1 VSLGR
6 LPARS
11 GAAALLACAVTA
23 VAAPAALGAS
33 SPYTRDETPLPKSL
47 TNPSTAHA
55 AAHAAS
61 TGGTIARTVAGLA
74 IVLAVVFAVYW
85 LLRAY
90 SRGKRGRGD
99 GKIEVI
105 ATTPLAPN
113 RSVHLLRVGDALIL
127 VGSAEGGVTRLRS
140 YSPEESDLIQA
151 QLDGDTDQLWQLD
164 RGGDK
169 ERTTRSFVDELRRRT
184 AR

>member
-1 VSLGR
+1 M
-6 LPARS
+6 
-11 GAAALLACAVTA
+11 
-23 VAAPAALGAS
+23 APAALGAS
-33 SPYTRDETPLPKSL
+33 SPFKRDETPLPKQL
-47 TNPSTAHA
+47 TSPSTVHS

-61 TGGTIARTVAGLA
+61 TGGTIARTIAGLA
-74 IVLAVVFAVYW
+74 IVIAVVFAIYW

-90 SRGKRGRGD
+90 ARGKRGRGD
-99 GKIEVI
+99 GKMEVI

-113 RSVHLLRVGDALIL
+113 RAVHLLRVGDGLIL

-151 QLDGDTDQLWQLD
+151 QLEGSADPLWQLD
-164 RGGDK
+164 RSADPQ
-169 ERTTRSFVDELRRRT
+169 RATRSFIDELRRRT